1 MAMQELRTIV
11 TDATLKAMRAS
22 YSHDAMLA
30 ANLAAI
36 GRVAPQLSSWNRSIA
51 ATFYGPTSPLAPRE
65 RERCLIAII
74 TNIGPGV
81 CLAMHVYWGL
91 MEGIDIDEMIHVVG
105 LAGCYG
111 GLPRATFGMEVI
123 HHVLNAL
130 SRLNN
135 ESGYGPT
142 SAVGAIVQAYVGD
155 RS

>member
-1 MAMQELRTIV
+1 MQELRTIV
-11 TDATLKAMRAS
+11 SEATLKAMRTA

-36 GRVAPQLSSWNRSIA
+36 ERVAPQLSGWNQSIA
-51 ATFYGPTSPLAPRE
+51 TTFYGPTSPLAPRE
-65 RERCLIAII
+65 RERCLIAVI

-91 MEGIDIDEMIHVVG
+91 MEGIDIDEMIHLVG

-123 HHVLNAL
+123 HRVLIAL
-130 SRLNN
+130 SGLSSDR
-135 ESGYGPT
+135 GFGPA
-142 SAVGAIVQAYVGD
+142 SAVGAIVQAYVDD